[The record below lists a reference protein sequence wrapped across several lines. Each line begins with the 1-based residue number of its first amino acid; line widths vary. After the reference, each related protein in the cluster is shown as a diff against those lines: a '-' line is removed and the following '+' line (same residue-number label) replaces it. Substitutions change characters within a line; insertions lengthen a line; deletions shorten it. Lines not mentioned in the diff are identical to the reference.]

1 MKPST
6 SPQLITTSDGSHSL
20 FIESLDE
27 SYHSIHGAIQESK
40 HVFIEAGLKNLTLE
54 GEEVLNILEM
64 GFGTGLNVFLTYLAA
79 KEQPIHYTSLEA
91 YPLEFAMVEQL
102 NYVKELEVNEVDK
115 AVFEKLHQADWN
127 QKVAI
132 SSSFHLTKLNQ
143 KLEEVDLPSNH
154 FDLVYY
160 DAFAPSAQPEL
171 WTEVIFSK
179 LFACMSEGGVLTT
192 YCAKGVVKRILKKV
206 GFQVKAL
213 PGPPGKREMTKA
225 MKVILRKSS

>member
-20 FIESLDE
+20 FIESFDE

-54 GEEVLNILEM
+54 EGQILEVLEM

-79 KEQPIHYTSLEA
+79 KKQAIHYTSLEA
-91 YPLEFAMVEQL
+91 YPVEFEMIQQL
-102 NYVKELEVNEVDK
+102 NYVEELEVNESDK
-115 AVFEKLHQADWN
+115 AIFEKLHQADWN
-127 QKVAI
+127 QKIAI
-132 SSSFHLTKLNQ
+132 STNFHLTKLNQ

-171 WTEVIFSK
+171 WTETIFTK
-179 LFACMSEGGVLTT
+179 LFACMKEGGVLTT
-192 YCAKGVVKRILKKV
+192 YCAKGVVKRTLKKV
-206 GFQVKAL
+206 GFQIKAL

-225 MKVILRKSS
+225 TKYSSNL